1 MAAVAATAAGTHGS
15 AALDFDAWKS
25 VHRRAYATVEEEAA
39 ARTAF
44 ASNDD
49 LIRAHNNNSAGPA
62 RGFTLGHNALSD
74 LSLAEYRRTRLMS
87 IPIPPRPAAAPP
99 TVATLAT
106 PFTTLA
112 AVAPGRQTA
121 GPAYGRKGSPPIAVD
136 WVVEGA
142 VTAVK
147 SQARCGTLTLPRP
160 LPLPLPLPL
169 AHTLTLSQ
177 ARCGGCWAF
186 AATGALEAA
195 YHAHPLYPFT
205 TLPLTML
212 HLPFNR
218 CAGGGLRPILRRAP
232 GRGTLRGAAHQL
244 RLRRPRLHRR

>member
-1 MAAVAATAAGTHGS
+1 MEWLVAAVAATAAGTHGS

-44 ASNDD
+44 ASNDE

-87 IPIPPRPAAAPP
+87 IPMPPRPATAPA
-99 TVATLAT
+99 TVAT

-121 GPAYGRKGSPPIAVD
+121 GPDYGRSDNPPIAVD
-136 WVVEGA
+136 WEAEGA

-147 SQARCGTLTLPRP
+147 
-160 LPLPLPLPL
+160 
-169 AHTLTLSQ
+169 SQ

-186 AATGALEAA
+186 AATGALRC
-195 YHAHPLYPFT
+195 YTSLPCYTPLAVGPS
-205 TLPLTML
+205 PLRLHRGGGAL
-212 HLPFNR
+212 HLPP
-218 CAGGGLRPILRRAP
+218 CCTPLPCYTSLYHALQRPPTASP
-232 GRGTLRGAAHQL
+232 PHHVT
-244 RLRRPRLHRR
+244 

>member
-1 MAAVAATAAGTHGS
+1 MLKLSATSARTCLWCPSERLRAMKWFVAALAATAAGTRGS

-25 VHRRAYATVEEEAA
+25 AHRRAYATDEEEAA

-44 ASNDD
+44 ASNDN

-74 LSLAEYRRTRLMS
+74 LNLEEYRRTRLMS
-87 IPIPPRPAAAPP
+87 IPMPPRPAGAPP

-121 GPAYGRKGSPPIAVD
+121 GAAWRAESLPIAVD
-136 WVVEGA
+136 WEAEGA

-147 SQARCGTLTLPRP
+147 
-160 LPLPLPLPL
+160 
-169 AHTLTLSQ
+169 SQ

-186 AATGALEAA
+186 AATGEAA
-195 YHAHPLYPFT
+195 HATP
-205 TLPLTML
+205 
-212 HLPFNR
+212 
-218 CAGGGLRPILRRAP
+218 
-232 GRGTLRGAAHQL
+232 
-244 RLRRPRLHRR
+244 